1 LIKKNRHPP
10 SLKNMKKCSCYK
22 SSACSD
28 FATKVAQIG
37 YLTKIHR
44 YFCSNKVAIK
54 YIKVYKIKYKVTYME
69 YSCECCKYKTN
80 KRFNYDKHLLS
91 KKHLLLEEI
100 SKSQPKVYSESTES
114 QQVVI
119 PKSTQI
125 AEKVAIVFTC
135 KYCEQNFKF
144 KQSMYRHIKYTCT
157 KNKDEDLTELVRLLN
172 LQLEQQKQEFTKK
185 IETQSKQIEKLM
197 GKLEIHGSFNTTNI
211 QNINLLA
218 YRETDV
224 SHLTDQDYKSCLKK
238 VNHCVKHMIE
248 KVHFN
253 PTKPENMNIYIS
265 NIKDKYI
272 MVYDGM
278 NWNLANKKEEI
289 DRLYEEKEMMLEEW
303 LDSNPEKEL
312 KDKFLKYLN
321 NKESDECLNRIKDE
335 IKLMLYNNQ
344 NRIELKSVV

>member
-1 LIKKNRHPP
+1 
-10 SLKNMKKCSCYK
+10 
-22 SSACSD
+22 
-28 FATKVAQIG
+28 
-37 YLTKIHR
+37 
-44 YFCSNKVAIK
+44 
-54 YIKVYKIKYKVTYME
+54 ME
-69 YSCECCKYKTN
+69 YNCECCKYTTI
-80 KRFNYDKHLLS
+80 KRFNFDKHMNS
-91 KKHLLLEEI
+91 KKHIMLEESSKKLAKVSIPLVEI
-100 SKSQPKVYSESTES
+100 S
-114 QQVVI
+114 I
-119 PKSTQI
+119 PLVEVSIPLEDTLYK
-125 AEKVAIVFTC
+125 C
-135 KYCEQNFKF
+135 KYCEH
-144 KQSMYRHIKYTCT
+144 SYRHKSSLSKHVKYTCT
-157 KNKDEDLTELVRLLN
+157 KNKDEDLKELVRLMN
-172 LQLEQQKQEFTKK
+172 IQIEQQKQELQTQKQEFIKK

-197 GKLEIHGSFNTTNI
+197 GKLEISGSFNTTNI

-224 SHLTDQDYKSCLKK
+224 SHLTDQDYRSCIKK

-278 NWNLANKKEEI
+278 NWNLANKKDEI

-321 NKESDECLNRIKDE
+321 NKESDECLNRIKEE

-344 NRIELKSVV
+344 HRNELKSM